1 MTECHELSMPV
12 SVFESIEACTAER
25 RFALADVRS
34 QALHVVGE
42 RLAVDPALEDD
53 YDQIV
58 WTVRPD
64 GSLWAS
70 PAWLSR
76 RTGRALKKT
85 ILINSKI
92 GQAKPVFSC

>member
-58 WTVRPD
+58 WTVHPD
-64 GSLWAS
+64 GSLRAS
-70 PAWLSR
+70 LDVAGMVVASDGTRPEKDYL
-76 RTGRALKKT
+76 
-85 ILINSKI
+85 N
-92 GQAKPVFSC
+92 QQ